1 MALVRWL
8 LGPVVAA
15 AMLGAVASVNECR
28 AEHFRDTNF
37 VEINES
43 RLCRVDCTDS
53 VVTAQDGGFP
63 SQKVSEPSDVNVVRP
78 LEPIGNTTN
87 NRREKGFH
95 FAFYVRQKFVRCRF
109 SLLAFDQIVGSCDP
123 LLNEQQMLFFGN
135 PDGVASEIC
144 FRWKYRS
151 QTQSITAVFYRFHR
165 QVQKP
170 FCAGILSIG
179 ERVIGCNSLDDRW
192 ISLRGRGVSNV
203 FYIHLYTDEHLGVDN
218 LYADEVRVGNLNP
231 RPAAGNQGVLSDVS
245 LPVGL
250 KSRALGRDS
259 AFITEPSRASR
270 QNYDGERE
278 SGVDEDRN
286 RGSSVPSAVLF
297 ILSALLFCSG
307 ILASLKALNRDCD
320 ALLIISWLASA
331 SGAGLAAY
339 AWIATF

>member
-151 QTQSITAVFYRFHR
+151 QTQSITAVFL
-165 QVQKP
+165 P
-170 FCAGILSIG
+170 F
-179 ERVIGCNSLDDRW
+179 
-192 ISLRGRGVSNV
+192 
-203 FYIHLYTDEHLGVDN
+203 
-218 LYADEVRVGNLNP
+218 
-231 RPAAGNQGVLSDVS
+231 
-245 LPVGL
+245 
-250 KSRALGRDS
+250 
-259 AFITEPSRASR
+259 
-270 QNYDGERE
+270 
-278 SGVDEDRN
+278 
-286 RGSSVPSAVLF
+286 PSA
-297 ILSALLFCSG
+297 SPKALLRRHLEHWG
-307 ILASLKALNRDCD
+307 ACD
-320 ALLIISWLASA
+320 RM
-331 SGAGLAAY
+331 
-339 AWIATF
+339 